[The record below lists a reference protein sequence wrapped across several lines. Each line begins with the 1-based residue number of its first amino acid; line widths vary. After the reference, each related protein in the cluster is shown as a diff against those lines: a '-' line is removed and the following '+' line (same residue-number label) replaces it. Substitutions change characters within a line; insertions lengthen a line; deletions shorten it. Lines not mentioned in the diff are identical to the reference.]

1 MRVEESG
8 ISPKSN
14 QIEILNEEKTDVAS
28 DVQTM
33 ATNNSMGQRLTM
45 NVQVEK
51 KCKKKKNLYSPKDYK
66 QENILPTFV
75 ETDQILCEPEPVQ
88 LALGFNI

>member
-14 QIEILNEEKTDVAS
+14 QIEILNEEKTDMAS
-28 DVQTM
+28 DVQSM
-33 ATNNSMGQRLTM
+33 ATNNSNGQRLTM

-51 KCKKKKNLYSPKDYK
+51 KCEKKKNLYSPKDYK
-66 QENILPTFV
+66 QENIFSTLV
-75 ETDQILCEPEPVQ
+75 DTDQIVCETEPVQ

>member
-14 QIEILNEEKTDVAS
+14 QIEILNEEKTDMAS
-28 DVQTM
+28 DVQSM
-33 ATNNSMGQRLTM
+33 ATNNSNGQRLTM

-51 KCKKKKNLYSPKDYK
+51 KCEKKKESLFTQRLQARKYFFD
-66 QENILPTFV
+66 
-75 ETDQILCEPEPVQ
+75 
-88 LALGFNI
+88 LGGHRSNSM